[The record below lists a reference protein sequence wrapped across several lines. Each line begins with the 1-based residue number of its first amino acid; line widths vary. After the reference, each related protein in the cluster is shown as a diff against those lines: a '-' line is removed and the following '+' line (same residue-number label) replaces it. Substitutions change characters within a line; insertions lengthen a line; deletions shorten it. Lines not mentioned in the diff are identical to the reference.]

1 MAKIHVLDSNTINQ
15 IAAGEVVERPA
26 SVVKELV
33 ENAIDAGARSV
44 TVEIREGG
52 VGLIRVTD
60 NGAGIPREEVRTAF
74 LRHATSKIM
83 TALDLLTV
91 NSLGFRGE
99 ALSSIASVAMVEL
112 VTKTRGEFT
121 GSRYVIDGGQEKEL
135 AEVGAPEGTT
145 FLVRSLFYNTPARR
159 KFLKTA
165 ATEAG
170 YISDLMERFAVAHPE
185 VAFKLISNGK
195 TLLQT
200 SGNGNLKDCIYHIYG
215 REITAA
221 LLDVPC
227 PGGSVRVSGFVGKP
241 VISRGN
247 RNYEN
252 YFINGR
258 YIRSNIITKAIE
270 EAYKPYTMQHKYPFT
285 VLLLTVPPERI
296 DVNVHPTKLEIRFDN
311 GEELYRLVTGAVRGA
326 LAGKNMIPDAVLS
339 EEPKIKRT
347 YAASPEPFESNRLT
361 MSRDALREQA
371 SLVRERAME
380 ATLKT
385 ELFAKETERG
395 QGNRA
400 EDTGE
405 TRKNSTEKPQDLST
419 GKELGNTEK
428 PQDSGQGKEPAQ
440 SAAER
445 AESGRNQQGDDGTHS
460 HREMQAGQKPGISR
474 VCEEGGYSAG
484 CAGQPS
490 MRQNGGISGTEP
502 ELSTSARAAGIKQAP
517 PLSGMAPRGQA
528 PQQLSLFEAAE
539 RTKEAFLKK
548 ESADRHRIIG
558 QLFATYWL
566 VEFEEQLFIIDQHA
580 AHEKIL
586 YERTVRRMKESAER
600 ESLSQLLAPPVLL
613 TLTLRE
619 AETLK
624 RYADYFTALGYE
636 IEEFGGQEFLVGA
649 VPAEL
654 FGADG
659 EALLTELLDT
669 LLDEPPGGAPD
680 MILDRIA
687 TMSCRAAV
695 KGNMTLSK
703 QEAHALLNEL
713 LQLENP
719 FHCPHGRPII
729 ISMTKHELEK
739 KFKRIVN

>member
-385 ELFAKETERG
+385 ELFTKETERG

-405 TRKNSTEKPQDLST
+405 TRQNSTEKPQ
-419 GKELGNTEK
+419 G
-428 PQDSGQGKEPAQ
+428 SGQ
-440 SAAER
+440 ER
-445 AESGRNQQGDDGTHS
+445 AEAGRNQQGDDGTHS

-502 ELSTSARAAGIKQAP
+502 ELSTSARAAGTKQAP
-517 PLSGMAPRGQA
+517 SLSGMAPRGQA

-548 ESADRHRIIG
+548 ELADRHRIIG

-619 AETLK
+619 VETLK

>member
-1 MAKIHVLDSNTINQ
+1 MSKIHVLDSDTINQ

-33 ENAIDAGARSV
+33 ENAVDAGASSV

-52 VGLIRVTD
+52 IGLVRVTD

-74 LRHATSKIM
+74 LRHATSKIT

-112 VTKTRGEFT
+112 VTKTREEFT
-121 GSRYVIDGGQEKEL
+121 GSRYVIEGGQEKEL

-165 ATEAG
+165 MTEAG
-170 YISDLMERFAVAHPE
+170 YISDLMERFAIAHPE
-185 VAFKLISNGK
+185 VAFKFINNNK
-195 TLLQT
+195 TVLQT
-200 SGNGNLKDCIYHIYG
+200 SGNGNLRDCIYHIFG

-227 PGGSVRVSGFVGKP
+227 PAGDIRAAGFVGKP

-258 YIRSNIITKAIE
+258 YIRSNIITRAIE

-285 VLLLTVPPERI
+285 VLLLEIPPKRI
-296 DVNVHPTKLEIRFDN
+296 DVNVHPTKLEIRFDD
-311 GEELYRLVTGAVRGA
+311 GEELYRLVFGAVRDA

-339 EEPKIKRT
+339 ESRKEKRV
-347 YAASPEPFESNRLT
+347 YAASPEPFEHNRLT
-361 MSRDALREQA
+361 MSRDALRQQASQVREKAIEATLKAELFAGDGPEPEKRAGSETAQAGDRTAETAQEPAGAGIPESGQEPKSGIKQADAGNPESEQRTEQDGAGMRKPVPETETGKSA
-371 SLVRERAME
+371 SLVREECA
-380 ATLKT
+380 
-385 ELFAKETERG
+385 
-395 QGNRA
+395 
-400 EDTGE
+400 
-405 TRKNSTEKPQDLST
+405 
-419 GKELGNTEK
+419 
-428 PQDSGQGKEPAQ
+428 
-440 SAAER
+440 
-445 AESGRNQQGDDGTHS
+445 
-460 HREMQAGQKPGISR
+460 
-474 VCEEGGYSAG
+474 YSAEI
-484 CAGQPS
+484 P
-490 MRQNGGISGTEP
+490 NGKAPEP
-502 ELSTSARAAGIKQAP
+502 ER
-517 PLSGMAPRGQA
+517 

-548 ESADRHRIIG
+548 ESADRYRIIG

-586 YERTVRRMKESAER
+586 YERTVRRMKEKAGQGG
-600 ESLSQLLAPPVLL
+600 LSQLLAPPEILSL
-613 TLTLRE
+613 SIRE
-619 AETLK
+619 AEVLR
-624 RYADYFTALGYE
+624 RYQEHFEALGFE
-636 IEEFGGQEFLVGA
+636 IEEFGGREYSVRA
-649 VPAEL
+649 VPVEL
-654 FGADG
+654 YGADG
-659 EALLTELLDT
+659 RALLTELLDT

-687 TMSCRAAV
+687 AMSCKAAV
-695 KGNMTLSK
+695 KGNMTLSEP
-703 QEAHALLNEL
+703 EAKAMLDEL
-713 LQLENP
+713 LLLENP

-729 ISMTKHELEK
+729 ISMTKHEIER